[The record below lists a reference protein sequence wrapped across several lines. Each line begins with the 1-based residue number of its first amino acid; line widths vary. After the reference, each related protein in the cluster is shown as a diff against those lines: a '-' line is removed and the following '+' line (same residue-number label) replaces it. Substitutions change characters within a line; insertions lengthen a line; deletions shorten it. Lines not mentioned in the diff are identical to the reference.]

1 MNNPAFN
8 WAARRRQAAF
18 LALADGTVF
27 RGWSCGAAADRVGEV
42 VFNTGMTGYEEILTD
57 PSYAGQFLTLT
68 MPEIGN
74 TGFNRE
80 DRESAAIHAAGLIVR
95 EMNPPSNWRSEEPLA
110 EALARWQVPALAG
123 VDTRALTLKLR
134 EGGTQ
139 KAYLCATGS
148 ISPEEAVAK
157 ARAWEGLD
165 GQDYASK
172 VSTPEAYDWP
182 AELPA
187 SAPRVAVLDFGV
199 KRNTLRLLSWQGFRA
214 RVLPAQSTAA
224 DVLAL
229 QPAGVLLS
237 NGPADPAALP
247 YAIEM
252 IRGLLG
258 KVPIM
263 GICLGHQLL
272 GLALGG
278 TTCRLKFGH
287 HGCNHPVKDL
297 RSGAVEI
304 TSQNHN
310 YMVAAESLDPA
321 AAEITHVSLNDGT
334 VEGLAAKQFPAFSL
348 QYHPEASP
356 GPHDAGPAFARFRA
370 LMGRGEERRSQRTP
384 SAPRSTGHY

>member
-1 MNNPAFN
+1 MIGFSEN
-8 WAARRRQAAF
+8 WAARREKKAF
-18 LALADGTVF
+18 LALADGTVI
-27 RGWSCGAAADRVGEV
+27 RGWSCGADADRLGEV

-57 PSYAGQFLTLT
+57 PSYAGQLVTLT

-80 DRESAAIHAAGLIVR
+80 DHESAAIHAAGLIVR
-95 EMNPPSNWRSEEPLA
+95 EMNPPSNWRSEETLA
-110 EALARWQVPALAG
+110 EALVRWNVPALAG
-123 VDTRALTLKLR
+123 IDTRALTLKLR

-139 KAYLCATGS
+139 KAFLCATGS
-148 ISPEEAVAK
+148 VTPEEAVAK

-172 VSTPEAYDWP
+172 VSTPLAYDWTTDLL
-182 AELPA
+182 AK
-187 SAPRVAVLDFGV
+187 APLVAVLDYGV
-199 KRNTLRLLSWQGFRA
+199 KRNTLRLLEGQGFRV
-214 RVLPAQSTAA
+214 RVLNAKSTAA

-229 QPAGVLLS
+229 RPSGVLLS

-247 YAIEM
+247 YATAM

-258 KVPIM
+258 QVPIM

-278 TTCRLKFGH
+278 QTCRLKFGH

-297 RSGAVEI
+297 RAGTVEI

-310 YMVAAESLDPA
+310 YVVAADSLDPA
-321 AAEITHVSLNDGT
+321 SVDVTHVSLNDGT
-334 VEGLAAKQFPAFSL
+334 VEGLAARNYPAFSL
-348 QYHPEASP
+348 QYHPEAAP
-356 GPHDAGPAFARFRA
+356 GPRDAVPAFARFRQM
-370 LMGRGEERRSQRTP
+370 MGRG
-384 SAPRSTGHY
+384 

>member
-1 MNNPAFN
+1 MSGFSHN
-8 WAARRRQAAF
+8 WAARREKKAF
-18 LALADGTVF
+18 LALADGTVI
-27 RGWSCGAAADRVGEV
+27 RGWSCGAAVDRLGEV

-57 PSYAGQFLTLT
+57 PSYAGQLVTLT

-80 DRESAAIHAAGLIVR
+80 DHESAAIHASGLIVR
-95 EMNPPSNWRSEEPLA
+95 EWNPPSNWRSEETL
-110 EALARWQVPALAG
+110 EAALNRWQVPALAG
-123 VDTRALTLKLR
+123 IDTRALTLRLR

-139 KAYLCATGS
+139 KAYLCATGAV
-148 ISPEEAVAK
+148 SPEEAVAQ

-172 VSTPEAYDWP
+172 VSTPVAYDWTG
-182 AELPA
+182 ELLA
-187 SAPRVAVLDFGV
+187 NAPLVAVLDCGIKF
-199 KRNTLRLLSWQGFRA
+199 NTLRLLEREGFRV
-214 RVLPAQSTAA
+214 RVLNAHVPAA

-229 QPAGVLLS
+229 NPAGVMLS
-237 NGPADPAALP
+237 NGPADPSALP
-247 YAIEM
+247 YAAET

-278 TTCRLKFGH
+278 RTCRLKFGH

-297 RSGAVEI
+297 RAGTVEI

-310 YMVAAESLDPA
+310 YVVAADSLDPA
-321 AAEITHVSLNDGT
+321 VAEITHVSLNDGT
-334 VEGLAAKQFPAFSL
+334 VEGLEAKKVPAFSL
-348 QYHPEASP
+348 QYHPEAAP
-356 GPHDAGPAFARFRA
+356 GPRDAISAFARFRA
-370 LMGRGEERRSQRTP
+370 MM
-384 SAPRSTGHY
+384 AKA

>member
-1 MNNPAFN
+1 MSTSGGN
-8 WAARRRQAAF
+8 WAARREKKAF
-18 LALADGTVF
+18 LALADGTVI
-27 RGWSCGAAADRVGEV
+27 RGWSCGAPVDRLGEV

-57 PSYAGQFLTLT
+57 PSYAGQLVTLT

-80 DRESAAIHAAGLIVR
+80 DPESGAIHAAGLIVR
-95 EMNPPSNWRSEEPLA
+95 EMNPPSNWRSEEPL
-110 EALARWQVPALAG
+110 EAALIRWGVPALAG
-123 VDTRALTLKLR
+123 VDTRALTLRLR

-139 KAYLCATGS
+139 KACLCASGAST
-148 ISPEEAVAK
+148 PEQAVAR

-172 VSTPEAYDWP
+172 VSTPEAYEW
-182 AELPA
+182 E
-187 SAPRVAVLDFGV
+187 SAAGSGAPLVAVLDFGV
-199 KRNTLRLLSWQGFRA
+199 KRNTLRLLAGQGFRV
-214 RVLPAQSTAA
+214 RVLNARSAAA

-229 QPAGVLLS
+229 HPAGVMLS

-247 YAIEM
+247 YATET

-278 TTCRLKFGH
+278 RTCRLKFGH

-297 RSGAVEI
+297 RAGTVEI

-321 AAEITHVSLNDGT
+321 SAEITHVSLNDGT
-334 VEGLAAKQFPAFSL
+334 VEGLEAKKHPAFSL
-348 QYHPEASP
+348 QYHPEAAP
-356 GPHDAGPAFARFRA
+356 GPHDAIRAFARFRA
-370 LMGRGEERRSQRTP
+370 MMGRG
-384 SAPRSTGHY
+384 

>member
-1 MNNPAFN
+1 MSGQNGN
-8 WAARRRQAAF
+8 WRARREKPAF
-18 LALADGTVF
+18 LALADGTII
-27 RGWSCGAAADRVGEV
+27 RGWSCGAAADRLGEV

-57 PSYAGQFLTLT
+57 PSYAGQIVTLTL
-68 MPEIGN
+68 PEIGN

-95 EMNPPSNWRSEEPLA
+95 EMNPPSNWRSEETLP
-110 EALARWQVPALAG
+110 EALARWDIPALAG

-134 EGGTQ
+134 DGGTQ
-139 KAYLCATGS
+139 KAFLCATGAV
-148 ISPEEAVAK
+148 SPEEAVAR

-182 AELPA
+182 AEVPA
-187 SAPRVAVLDFGV
+187 DAPLVAVLDYGV
-199 KRNTLRLLSWQGFRA
+199 KRNTLRLLAGHGFRV
-214 RVLPAQSTAA
+214 RVLNAKSTAV
-224 DVLAL
+224 DVLKL
-229 QPAGVLLS
+229 KPAGVMLS

-247 YAIEM
+247 YAVEM

-278 TTCRLKFGH
+278 KTCRLKFGH
-287 HGCNHPVKDL
+287 HCVNHPVQDVKA
-297 RSGAVEI
+297 GTVEI

-310 YMVAAESLDPA
+310 YMVAADSLDPA
-321 AAEITHVSLNDGT
+321 AAEITHVSLNDRT
-334 VEGLAAKQFPAFSL
+334 VEGLAAKKFPAFSL
-348 QYHPEASP
+348 QYHPEAAP
-356 GPHDAGPAFARFRA
+356 GPHDAIPAFARFRA
-370 LMGRGEERRSQRTP
+370 LMGRG
-384 SAPRSTGHY
+384 

>member
-1 MNNPAFN
+1 MSGSAGN
-8 WAARRRQAAF
+8 WAARREKKAF
-18 LALADGTVF
+18 LALADGTVI
-27 RGWSCGAAADRVGEV
+27 RGWSCGAAVDRLGEV

-57 PSYAGQFLTLT
+57 PSYAGQLVTLT

-80 DRESAAIHAAGLIVR
+80 DMESTAIHASGLVVR
-95 EMNPPSNWRSEEPLA
+95 EMNPPSNWRSEETLA
-110 EALARWQVPALAG
+110 DALVRWNVPALAG
-123 VDTRALTLKLR
+123 IDTRALTLKLR

-139 KAYLCATGS
+139 KAFLCATGS
-148 ISPEEAVAK
+148 VSPEDAIQK

-172 VSTPEAYDWP
+172 VSTPEAYDW
-182 AELPA
+182 
-187 SAPRVAVLDFGV
+187 SADLLANAPLVAVLDYGV
-199 KRNTLRLLSWQGFRA
+199 KRNTLRLLEGQGFRV
-214 RVLPAQSTAA
+214 RVLNAKSTSA
-224 DVLAL
+224 DVLRL
-229 QPAGVLLS
+229 KPAGVMLS

-247 YAIEM
+247 YAAEM

-278 TTCRLKFGH
+278 KTCRLKFGH

-297 RSGAVEI
+297 RAGTVEI

-310 YMVAAESLDPA
+310 YMVDAASLDPA
-321 AAEITHVSLNDGT
+321 VAEITHVSLNDRT
-334 VEGLAAKQFPAFSL
+334 VEGLEAKKFPAFSL
-348 QYHPEASP
+348 QYHPEAAP
-356 GPHDAGPAFARFRA
+356 GPHDAIPAFERFRA
-370 LMGRGEERRSQRTP
+370 MMGRG
-384 SAPRSTGHY
+384 

>member
-1 MNNPAFN
+1 MSGFAEN
-8 WAARRRQAAF
+8 WAARREKKAF
-18 LALADGTVF
+18 LALADGTVI
-27 RGWSCGAAADRVGEV
+27 RGWSCGAAADRLGEV

-57 PSYAGQFLTLT
+57 PSYAGQLVTLT

-80 DRESAAIHAAGLIVR
+80 DHESAAIHAAGLIVR
-95 EMNPPSNWRSEEPLA
+95 EMNPPSNWRSEETLQA
-110 EALARWQVPALAG
+110 ALVRWDVPALAG

-148 ISPEEAVAK
+148 VSPEEAVAK

-165 GQDYASK
+165 GQDYASR
-172 VSTPEAYDWP
+172 VSTPEAYDWTTDLL
-182 AELPA
+182 AK
-187 SAPRVAVLDFGV
+187 APLVAVLDYGIKF
-199 KRNTLRLLSWQGFRA
+199 NTLRLLEREGFRV
-214 RVLPAQSTAA
+214 RVLNAHATAA

-229 QPAGVLLS
+229 KPAGVLLS

-247 YAIEM
+247 YAAAI

-278 TTCRLKFGH
+278 KTCRLKFGH

-297 RSGAVEI
+297 RAGTVEI

-310 YMVAAESLDPA
+310 YMVAADSLDPA
-321 AAEITHVSLNDGT
+321 VAEITHVSLNDGT
-334 VEGLAAKQFPAFSL
+334 VEGLAARNYPAFSL
-348 QYHPEASP
+348 QYHPEAAP
-356 GPHDAGPAFARFRA
+356 GPRDAVPAFARFRQM
-370 LMGRGEERRSQRTP
+370 MGRG
-384 SAPRSTGHY
+384 